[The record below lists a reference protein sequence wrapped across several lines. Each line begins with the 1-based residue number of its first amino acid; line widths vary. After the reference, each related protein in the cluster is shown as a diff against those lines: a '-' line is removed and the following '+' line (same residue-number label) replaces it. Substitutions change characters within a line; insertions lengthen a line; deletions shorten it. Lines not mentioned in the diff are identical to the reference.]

1 MKAAIRDPNP
11 VVVLENELLYGQQW
25 SYADEVV
32 DKDFT
37 IEFGKAKIERQ
48 GTDVTLVAY
57 ARGVQHCLEGAKVL
71 QDEYGISAE
80 VRRIKCRFGH
90 CREAGCIAHRALC
103 PARDAI
109 RLVACTAFPCPSTY
123 LYIYLSHA
131 NAPPAPQVINLRS
144 IRPLDRE
151 AIVESVKK
159 TNRLVTVEEGFP
171 QSGVG
176 SEICALVM
184 ESEAFDYLDAPVER
198 LTGADVPMPYAP
210 NLEKSAMPHKDDVV
224 TVARRVCGKAL

>member
-11 VVVLENELLYGQQW
+11 VVVLENELLYGQSW
-25 SYADEVV
+25 SFPDEVS

-37 IEFGKAKIERQ
+37 IEFGKAKIERA

-71 QDEYGISAE
+71 QDEHGISAE
-80 VRRIKCRFGH
+80 
-90 CREAGCIAHRALC
+90 
-103 PARDAI
+103 
-109 RLVACTAFPCPSTY
+109 
-123 LYIYLSHA
+123 
-131 NAPPAPQVINLRS
+131 VINLRS

-210 NLEKSAMPHKDDVV
+210 NLEKSAMPAMEDVV
-224 TVARRVCGKAL
+224 TVARRVCGKTL